1 MKTIDRQIHA
11 HGDASDG
18 SKRVPPKLPGR
29 MMMLYQMESPG
40 LTARMSPGRRRASM
54 RCFERIYTR
63 VLMVGSAGIAI
74 AMTTFICM
82 TAHLLG

>member
-1 MKTIDRQIHA
+1 
-11 HGDASDG
+11 
-18 SKRVPPKLPGR
+18 
-29 MMMLYQMESPG
+29 MLYQMESPG

-74 AMTTFICM
+74 ATTTFICM